1 MIKSLFVLNFSADVS
16 VKNTNFELQSIY
28 FALIMPKE
36 ASLESLRQEMQ
47 GELYTDS
54 MMKAMYAT
62 DASVYREMPLAV
74 AYPKNKQDL
83 YLLIAFANKQQSTLI
98 PRAAGTSLAG
108 QCVGNGIVVDVSKYF
123 TEIVEFNEQE
133 RWVKVQ
139 PGVIRDEL
147 NLFLKPY
154 GLFFGPET
162 STANRAM
169 MGGMVGNN
177 STGTNSI
184 KFGNTRD
191 HLISLTA
198 LLSNGEE
205 VVFQDLNTEEFQK
218 HTKKGGLEGAIYK
231 HCWESLQSKERRA
244 EIAKEFPKPSIHRR
258 NTGYAIDALA
268 KSAIFEK
275 DGDTFNFCKLIAGS
289 EGTLAFITE
298 IKLNLLP
305 IPPNEVVLLCP
316 HFHSVSAAL
325 KAVQEIMKVQPFAC
339 ELMDKVIMDCTKEN
353 AEYKKYRFFLEGE
366 PEAILMIELRAE
378 DNLSL
383 QQEVAKAMNILQSN
397 TAMYACPEVKD
408 KDISNVWKLRKA
420 GLGLLANIP
429 GDKKAVAVI
438 EDTAVHLDDLADYI
452 DEFTAMMKSHGQN
465 AVYYAHAGAGELHLR
480 PILDLKK
487 AEDVHLFK
495 EIAWVTARLVKKYQG
510 SLSGEHGD
518 GRVRASF
525 LPFML
530 GENNYQLLRELKQ
543 TWDPNNI
550 FNAGKIIDAPPIE
563 QDLRYAVGQKET
575 PLATLLDFKPEGG
588 ILRLAEKC
596 NGSGDCRKT
605 HLSGGTMCPS
615 YMASK
620 DEKDTTRARANVLR
634 EFLTNNDTERSKW
647 SAPEIKE
654 ALDLC
659 LSCKACKSECP
670 SNVDMAAMKAEFTY
684 QYNQIYGTPFRSK
697 LFGNVQKLNAL
708 GSIAPGLT
716 NWINSLSLTKKIM
729 GIAPERNSPKLAKQT
744 LKKWFAKR
752 TVSSSMKGKELYL
765 FADEFSNY
773 YDVEIGKK
781 AVLLLEAL
789 GYVVRIAPI
798 NDSGRAYLSKGM
810 LAEAKA
816 LANENVQTM
825 IPLMQENIPML
836 GIEPSAILSFR
847 DEYVRMIDNPEY
859 ENSCVAK
866 HSVTI
871 EEFLAQ
877 EIDAGELSIDL
888 FTAKHAQVKLHGHCH
903 QKAISDVH
911 VTHKVLSFP
920 KNYHVETLP
929 TGCCGMAGSFGYEKE
944 HYQTSMDVGALVLF
958 PAVQKAEENDIIC
971 APGTSCRH
979 QIMDGT
985 KRSSWHPV
993 EVLWD
998 ALLK

>member
-1 MIKSLFVLNFSADVS
+1 MNLRNSLKSLQQKLS
-16 VKNTNFELQSIY
+16 
-28 FALIMPKE
+28 
-36 ASLESLRQEMQ
+36 

-54 MMKAMYAT
+54 MLKAMYAT

-74 AYPKNKQDL
+74 ALPKDMEDL
-83 YLLIAFANKQQSTLI
+83 SLLIAFANKHQVSLI

-108 QCVGNGIVVDVSKYF
+108 QCVGDGIVVDISKHF
-123 TEIVEFNEQE
+123 TKILEFNADEQ
-133 RWVKVQ
+133 WVRVQ

-147 NLFLKPY
+147 NLFLKPH

-191 HLISLTA
+191 HIVSLNV

-205 VVFQDLNTEEFQK
+205 VIFKDLEPQEFEAY
-218 HTKKGGLEGAIYK
+218 TKKEGLEGEIYR
-231 HCWESLQSKERRA
+231 HCYAHLNDQEVRA
-244 EIAKEFPKPSIHRR
+244 EIASEFPKASIHRR
-258 NTGYAIDALA
+258 NTGYAIDELA
-268 KSAIFEK
+268 KTNVFEA
-275 DGDTFNFCKLIAGS
+275 GGPVFNFSKLIAGS

-298 IKLNLLP
+298 MKLGVLP
-305 IPPNEVVLLCP
+305 LPPKDAVLLCP
-316 HFHSVSAAL
+316 HFHNVQDAL
-325 KAVQEIMKVQPFAC
+325 KAVQKIMTIAPFAC

-366 PEAILMIELRAE
+366 PEAILMIELRGE
-378 DNLSL
+378 NKEILKNEIS
-383 QQEVAKAMNILQSN
+383 KALALLNN
-397 TAMYACPEVKD
+397 ETAMYACPEVAAG
-408 KDISNVWKLRKA
+408 DIANVWKLRKA

-438 EDTAVHLDDLADYI
+438 EDTAVHIDDLAEYI
-452 DEFTAMMKSHGQN
+452 DEFTAMMAKHGQN

-480 PILDLKK
+480 PILDLKQS
-487 AEDVHLFK
+487 ADVALFK
-495 EIAWVTARLVKKYQG
+495 TIAWDTAKLVKKYRG

-525 LPFML
+525 LPYML
-530 GENNYQLLRELKQ
+530 GDKNYALLKDLKH

-550 FNAGKIIDAPPIE
+550 FNAGKIVEAPPIE
-563 QDLRYAVGQKET
+563 QDLRYAPDAPEVNLK
-575 PLATLLDFKPEGG
+575 TLLNFSEEGG

-634 EFLTNNDTERSKW
+634 EFLTHNDTERAKW

-684 QYNQIYGTPFRSK
+684 QYNKINGTPFRSK
-697 LFGNVQKLNAL
+697 LFGNVAKLNAL
-708 GSIAPGLT
+708 GSIAPGVT
-716 NWINSLSLTKKIM
+716 NWINALSLTKDIM
-729 GIAPERNSPKLAKQT
+729 GLAPERNSPKLAKQT
-744 LKKWFAKR
+744 LKKWFDKR
-752 TVSSSMKGKELYL
+752 EVAAHNQGRKIYL
-765 FADEFSNY
+765 FADEFTNY
-773 YDVEIGKK
+773 YDVEVGKK
-781 AVLLLEAL
+781 AILLLEKL
-789 GYVVRIAPI
+789 GYAVAIAPI

-816 LANENVQTM
+816 LANKNVQQLMPIISEAT
-825 IPLMQENIPML
+825 PLI

-847 DEYVRMIDNPEY
+847 DEYIRMIDNEAY
-859 ENSCVAK
+859 KDSCIVK
-866 HSVTI
+866 HSWTI

-877 EIDAGELSIDL
+877 ELAAGKISSAL
-888 FTAKHAQVKLHGHCH
+888 FTTEHKQVKLHGHCH
-903 QKAISDVH
+903 QKALSEVSF
-911 VTHKVLSFP
+911 THQILSLP

-944 HYQTSMDVGALVLF
+944 HYATSMQVGALVLF
-958 PAVQKAEENDIIC
+958 PAVKRAGQEEIIC

-985 KRSSWHPV
+985 KRVSQHPV

-998 ALLK
+998 ALVKE